1 MEIQGEYNKEG
12 VLLMYSWS
20 WYCEMQKP
28 FRFKFISI
36 NPTRKLSKET
46 RKFKKPFSYKNIEIL
61 EEEIFNF
68 TEYSIND
75 LKKEKYIFGSIFKL

>member
-1 MEIQGEYNKEG
+1 MEIQDAYNKKG